1 MACTI
6 WNSSFINYYLLYLRC
21 ALYSKNEKYGLSV
34 ANLNMRTISS
44 LESINSHI
52 GRSFPKH
59 PNIFKFIDCLKQY
72 EYTKT
77 TKMRKLIENCPKKQM
92 ERKHKKD
99 KEREKKI
106 IHFSSLF
113 RRKKIDL
120 ALFLEAVSNKNILPL
135 NGMYNGY
142 HY

>member
-1 MACTI
+1 
-6 WNSSFINYYLLYLRC
+6 
-21 ALYSKNEKYGLSV
+21 
-34 ANLNMRTISS
+34 MRTISS

-52 GRSFPKH
+52 GRSFPIH
-59 PNIFKFIDCLKQY
+59 PNILKFIGCLKQH

-77 TKMRKLIENCPKKQM
+77 TKMRKLIENCPKNQM
-92 ERKHKKD
+92 ERKHRKD

-106 IHFSSLF
+106 KYSSSLF

-120 ALFLEAVSNKNILPL
+120 GMFLEAMSNKTILPL